1 MSPSWPRAFRPAW
14 RALVGWCAQTPVSPS
29 STGSSGRQPESGP
42 GGARGRASVAPPP
55 VLSPVEPAFAATT
68 DSRGH
73 SQRRVDAG
81 HCAPALIAT
90 FPSPDRE
97 IVQLLIEAGLSIP
110 DVAATLGVTP
120 AAIHLAQQQ
129 APSALQ
135 PAAAHGHPPA
145 TRGRVVLL
153 PHARTEPPD
162 TRRTGRVT
170 GMNQT
175 IPRDTIRPRVAAA
188 LA

>member
-1 MSPSWPRAFRPAW
+1 M
-14 RALVGWCAQTPVSPS
+14 
-29 STGSSGRQPESGP
+29 
-42 GGARGRASVAPPP
+42 APPP